1 MAKGDIVLLSFPF
14 TDLSG
19 SKLRPAIILTETALD
34 ITACFITS
42 QIGWQEATDILLSPN
57 ATNGLKK
64 TSLVRTNKIATLDR
78 SLVKGL
84 LGKLSHIEVTE
95 LNLKIKILFQLP

>member
-19 SKLRPAIILTETALD
+19 IKLRPAIILMETALD

-57 ATNGLKK
+57 TTNGLKK
-64 TSLVRTNKIATLDR
+64 VSLVRTNKIATLDR
-78 SLVKGL
+78 SLVRGL
-84 LGKLSHIEVTE
+84 LGKLSYIELAE
-95 LNLKIKILFQLP
+95 LNLKLKALFQLP

>member
-34 ITACFITS
+34 ITACFIT
-42 QIGWQEATDILLSPN
+42 
-57 ATNGLKK
+57 
-64 TSLVRTNKIATLDR
+64 
-78 SLVKGL
+78 
-84 LGKLSHIEVTE
+84 
-95 LNLKIKILFQLP
+95 

>member
-14 TDLSG
+14 TDMSG
-19 SKLRPAIILTETALD
+19 GKLRPAIILAETVLD

-42 QIGWQEATDILLSPN
+42 QIGWQEATDVLLSPN
-57 ATNGLKK
+57 TTNGLTK

-78 SLVKGL
+78 SLVQGL
-84 LGKLSHIEVTE
+84 LGKLSHIDLTE
-95 LNLKIKILFQLP
+95 LNLKLKILFQLL

>member
-42 QIGWQEATDILLSPN
+42 QTGWQEATDILLSPN
-57 ATNGLKK
+57 TTNGLKK
-64 TSLVRTNKIATLDR
+64 VSLVRTNKIATLDR
-78 SLVKGL
+78 SLVRGL
-84 LGKLSHIEVTE
+84 LGKLSYIELAE
-95 LNLKIKILFQLP
+95 LNLKLKALF

>member
-19 SKLRPAIILTETALD
+19 SKLHPAIILTETALD

-57 ATNGLKK
+57 TTNGLKK
-64 TSLVRTNKIATLDR
+64 VSLVRTNKIATLDR
-78 SLVKGL
+78 SLVRGL
-84 LGKLSHIEVTE
+84 LGKLSYIELAE
-95 LNLKIKILFQLP
+95 LNLKLKALFQLP